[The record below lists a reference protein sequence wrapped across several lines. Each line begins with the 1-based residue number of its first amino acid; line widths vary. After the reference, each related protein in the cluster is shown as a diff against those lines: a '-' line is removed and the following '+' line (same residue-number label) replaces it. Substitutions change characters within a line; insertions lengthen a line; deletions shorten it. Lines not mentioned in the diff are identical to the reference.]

1 MGDGMIFFITNAP
14 NGVPNQESETSM
26 KDAHHIPLGDTWPQN
41 LSKES
46 QQAIRHAG
54 YLTELKPDH
63 PAFTQDTNS
72 YPIFA
77 QTHRRTCPS
86 PELKYHWD
94 KTKHFLEGVL
104 RMRSVDIFPVAHW
117 AWHTSLWIKEAKDD
131 WTRQLREHSGVLVA
145 PDDGTIIG
153 YTTCVPINPV
163 HLASSTQWS
172 GSILRPD
179 TSEAYGLD
187 PNKPIS
193 VGDGYWFVHP
203 SIMYGQQIAHVRYVN
218 VGMGPAPRSNRAR

>member
-54 YLTELKPDH
+54 DLIELKPDH

-131 WTRQLREHSGVLVA
+131 WTRQLHEHSGVLVA

-153 YTTCVPINPV
+153 YTTCVPITPV
-163 HLASSTQWS
+163 NLASSTQWS

>member
-26 KDAHHIPLGDTWPQN
+26 KDAHYIPLGDTWPQN

-54 YLTELKPDH
+54 DLTELKPDH

-77 QTHRRTCPS
+77 QTRRRTCPS

-117 AWHTSLWIKEAKDD
+117 AWHTSLWIKGAKDD
-131 WTRQLREHSGVLVA
+131 WTRQLHEHSGVLVA

-163 HLASSTQWS
+163 NLASSTQWS

-187 PNKPIS
+187 ANKPIS

-218 VGMGPAPRSNRAR
+218 VGMGAVGNV